1 MIMDFIN
8 NFHFLRPWFLLLLI
22 IPAVFYFILFK
33 NDENLSSWEKVC
45 DKKLLDF
52 LLIKGNNRRRKFSV
66 FLIYAGLIFSVLA
79 TAGPT
84 WQKEE
89 QPFLVNN
96 NPVMILLNLSTDMQQ
111 TDISPNRLTRAFNGS

>member
-45 DKKLLDF
+45 DKRLLDF
-52 LLIKGNNRRRKFSV
+52 LLKD
-66 FLIYAGLIFSVLA
+66 
-79 TAGPT
+79 
-84 WQKEE
+84 
-89 QPFLVNN
+89 
-96 NPVMILLNLSTDMQQ
+96 LNFDFM
-111 TDISPNRLTRAFNGS
+111 